1 MVPIKVYLTMY
12 ENRKNS
18 YLKIVFVDKIPEVTV
33 KDCQG
38 FCSSKYG
45 DLLDHFGKNI
55 AEALPR

>member
-1 MVPIKVYLTMY
+1 MY

-33 KDCQG
+33 EDCQG
-38 FCSSKYG
+38 FCSSKYR

-55 AEALPR
+55 AEALPG